1 MREMAESSSARSARL
16 RGARPAMVA
25 RARLFVFLTML
36 VPLFGAFQALLEAG
50 VPRIEIQIVPRNVT
64 IEVPVDVVVERIV
77 ERMVFVPVPTVT
89 LHPWTR
95 SLWKP
100 SNWDLSRL
108 PRPGSLTASSAAF
121 GPSPVRA
128 SVFAQP
134 NPAVAAGIIVP
145 GAPTARFG
153 PAPGV
158 LPGPNPFALLGSS
171 GSASQLDLASILWA
185 PMVPLTTGVSAPA
198 SSGVSTPLFTSAPA
212 RTTASGNGGNQRV
225 DVDGSS
231 DGPAAIAPGVV
242 MPTDPLLPDS
252 PLSESTL
259 ADPFA
264 VTSESAE
271 ASGPGL
277 AANTLPRQS
286 LRERRSES
294 NNGDSGRTRSGVP
307 TGTGNTAAP
316 PSTAPEPAPA
326 PAPAPPAPVPPAPA
340 PPAPSRPPAPAPAQP
355 APAPPVAATPTPVP
369 AAPAT
374 RVPQATAT
382 RVPATPTSVPATRVP
397 STPAAAPKTP
407 TAQPAPTKT
416 PTPKAAATKT
426 PTPKPAATKTPTPKA
441 AARRR
446 PTPKPAATK
455 TPTPKPKN
463 TSSSG
468 SQGKNDNQGKNQGQ
482 SKNK

>member
-1 MREMAESSSARSARL
+1 MREMAEGSSARSGRL
-16 RGARPAMVA
+16 REARPAIVA

-36 VPLFGAFQALLEAG
+36 VPLFGALQALLEEG

-95 SLWKP
+95 SLWNP

-108 PRPGSLTASSAAF
+108 PRPGSLMASTAAF

-158 LPGPNPFALLGSS
+158 LPGPNPFAPNAQLVSA
-171 GSASQLDLASILWA
+171 GSASQLDLSSILSA
-185 PMVPLTTGVSAPA
+185 PMIPLTTGVAAPA
-198 SSGVSTPLFTSAPA
+198 SSGVPAPLFTSASS
-212 RTTASGNGGNQRV
+212 RTTSSGNGGNQRV

-242 MPTDPLLPDS
+242 MPTGPLLPES

-264 VTSESAE
+264 VTSE
-271 ASGPGL
+271 
-277 AANTLPRQS
+277 
-286 LRERRSES
+286 
-294 NNGDSGRTRSGVP
+294 
-307 TGTGNTAAP
+307 
-316 PSTAPEPAPA
+316 
-326 PAPAPPAPVPPAPA
+326 
-340 PPAPSRPPAPAPAQP
+340 
-355 APAPPVAATPTPVP
+355 
-369 AAPAT
+369 
-374 RVPQATAT
+374 
-382 RVPATPTSVPATRVP
+382 
-397 STPAAAPKTP
+397 
-407 TAQPAPTKT
+407 
-416 PTPKAAATKT
+416 
-426 PTPKPAATKTPTPKA
+426 
-441 AARRR
+441 
-446 PTPKPAATK
+446 
-455 TPTPKPKN
+455 
-463 TSSSG
+463 
-468 SQGKNDNQGKNQGQ
+468 
-482 SKNK
+482 